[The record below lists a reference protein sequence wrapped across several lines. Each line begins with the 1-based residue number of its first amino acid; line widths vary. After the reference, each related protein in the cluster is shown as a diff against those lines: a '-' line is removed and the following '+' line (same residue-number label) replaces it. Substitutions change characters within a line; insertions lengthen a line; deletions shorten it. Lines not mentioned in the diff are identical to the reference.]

1 MQLPHAPTVPIEV
14 VRELFSAM
22 SGETT
27 VYFDEADFAALPP
40 HCEIRASFGL
50 SRGQDDI
57 DHALETAWPYPVG
70 AQQIDA
76 LVVVRANGMEIERLR
91 EIRRLLHRNMHDNS
105 SLFVSFGNS
114 NKLPHGMVF
123 ITVLAIA
130 HLDVSVATLAN
141 GPVSHQHSED

>member
-27 VYFDEADFAALPP
+27 VDFDEADFAALPP
-40 HCEIRASFGL
+40 HCEIRASFGI

-57 DHALETAWPYPVG
+57 DHAVETAWPYPVG
-70 AQQIDA
+70 TQQIDA
-76 LVVVRANGMEIERLR
+76 LVAVRANGMDIVRVR
-91 EIRRLLHRNMHDNS
+91 EIQRQLHRKMHDNS
-105 SLFVSFGNS
+105 SLFISFGNS

-123 ITVLAIA
+123 ITALAIT

-141 GPVSHQHSED
+141 GPFSPHHSGD